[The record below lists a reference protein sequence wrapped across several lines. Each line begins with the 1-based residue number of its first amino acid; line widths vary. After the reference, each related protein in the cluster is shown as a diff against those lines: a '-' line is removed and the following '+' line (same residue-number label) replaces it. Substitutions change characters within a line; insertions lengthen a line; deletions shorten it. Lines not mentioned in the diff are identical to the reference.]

1 MEAAEGFAGIR
12 STRNANSDGLEPV
25 PIVRTVVLEKFGPL
39 VFRDKRPSTFC
50 HSVIS
55 AIDTR
60 CSRLSELRLFYLLAR
75 PARAVGV
82 VAVVAN
88 EMFVLVGEVIHEL
101 TVSRFNAGMS
111 AQLRS
116 NVAFSLQR

>member
-1 MEAAEGFAGIR
+1 M
-12 STRNANSDGLEPV
+12 
-25 PIVRTVVLEKFGPL
+25 
-39 VFRDKRPSTFC
+39 
-50 HSVIS
+50 IS
-55 AIDTR
+55 EVDTR
-60 CSRLSELRLFYLLAR
+60 CSRLSELRLFYLPAR

-88 EMFVLVGEVIHEL
+88 EMFVFVGEVIHEL